1 MVKLNVRRLL
11 HGGGQFMGFVAG
23 TLYAPSLHAEQSTLA
38 SLRTRLAA
46 GRGSPRELVGHL
58 LRATLT
64 IFSTRLGVAR
74 PG

>member
-1 MVKLNVRRLL
+1 VRAA
-11 HGGGQFMGFVAG
+11 QMAG
-23 TLYAPSLHAEQSTLA
+23 RREIFTL
-38 SLRTRLAA
+38 LRTRLAG